1 LKQPSKVE
9 SLIINVY
16 FAAKLPYSSFENA
29 KGERKRILSQ
39 PSEKHIEMEKR
50 ILLKVEELSQIDA
63 NSGRLDNIMQL
74 RERRI
79 IPKLIVFVNA

>member
-1 LKQPSKVE
+1 
-9 SLIINVY
+9 
-16 FAAKLPYSSFENA
+16 
-29 KGERKRILSQ
+29 
-39 PSEKHIEMEKR
+39 MEKR

-79 IPKLIVFVNA
+79 TPKLIVFVNA